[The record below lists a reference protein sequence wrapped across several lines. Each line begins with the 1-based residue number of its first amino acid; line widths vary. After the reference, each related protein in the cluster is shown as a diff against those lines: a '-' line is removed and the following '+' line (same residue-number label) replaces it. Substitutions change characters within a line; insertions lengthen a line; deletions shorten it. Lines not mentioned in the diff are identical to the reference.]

1 VGFINPSRFPILRH
15 PPTRPRGI
23 RITHQEKAPL
33 RLAELRRPR
42 PQHPASIRGRSLLA
56 NTLAPIAVAV
66 ALLSPT
72 RSPAAD
78 CGGGLNHFQHTAW
91 TLAEGAP
98 PDIWALAQSADGY
111 LWLGTGAGLY
121 RFDGVRFEPVRPTQG
136 PSFPAIDITALLFD
150 KTGGLWIGY
159 QSGGVSVLRDGQLT
173 NYINGLPRSSIHQF
187 AQDQDGRIWLTS
199 DGGMAE
205 FSGGEWHDIDRRWS
219 SPPAAGNSL
228 FVARDGTLWVT
239 TSWGKSFRQDGSQLV
254 YLQRGSN
261 RFQDSGEYI
270 PVGAA
275 ITQAPD
281 GRLWVSDPDRGARQL
296 PEFPLLRNPPA
307 RKDELSTAW
316 NFRALALQFDNEGAL
331 WGVDRAAGIF
341 RLQMQPRCFGGHSAA
356 DPPPPE
362 RLSAQEGLTS
372 AIVGSLLK
380 DTEGNLWVG
389 TNLGLDRFRS
399 ANVVLET
406 AIPTLSPE
414 GYRGARGESGEF
426 YVSSGRSLYR
436 VYANGESEKV
446 FNADG
451 PITFLSTGRDG
462 TIWSGTPGG
471 LFQLTHNHSQK
482 VDLPQTA
489 RAGSV
494 WKFEQDASGRLWVA
508 LWGEGIFLRTG
519 STWQRFEVGP
529 KLSDTAPALMT
540 TDAENRKWLYYQG
553 GPLVLVDGNE
563 VRTFTE
569 AEAPHIGNI
578 QTILPT
584 PREVLLAG
592 DMGLA
597 RFIGGRF
604 QILAVSDHP
613 QLARISGIVQTAQG
627 ETWLNG
633 ITGLVRMQTRD
644 LEAAFNEPARP
655 FGYQLLDFRD
665 GLPGPALQD
674 SREPT
679 AAEGSDGRLWF
690 ITNHGVAWVDPTR
703 LTRNLIPPPVLIRSV
718 RANGI
723 EYPASA
729 RVTLPKGTSDVEID
743 YTALSL
749 SIPERVHF
757 QYRLEGSDAEWI
769 DPAARRQAFYT
780 RLGPGDYRFQ
790 VRAANNDGVWNMEG
804 ASMQLTIPPTF
815 VQSRLFRMLC
825 GLAAVLLLWLL
836 YSLRLRQISTRLS
849 DRSEAR
855 LAERERIARELH
867 DTLLQGFQGLILRFQ
882 SVANRLPPGTQGRE
896 LINEVLERADDVIIE
911 GRDRVRSL
919 RAVSSEAQL
928 ADIFNAAAERL
939 HLTPA
944 IDFRLMV
951 EGTAKDLDSSVVEE
965 LAQMGN
971 EALFNSLRHAR
982 CSNIE
987 VRIVYAARNLRVSF
1001 SDDGVGIDPAVL
1013 ANGRREDHF
1022 GLTGMRERAKRI
1034 NAGFALRSAPD
1045 TGTTIEVTVPAR
1057 VAYSTNRKRRSGFT
1071 LTRALIKED

>member
-1 VGFINPSRFPILRH
+1 VWPRG
-15 PPTRPRGI
+15 PTRLRGN
-23 RITHQEKAPL
+23 RITRQKKAPL
-33 RLAELRRPR
+33 RRRGPG
-42 PQHPASIRGRSLLA
+42 QHIGIRCPIVA
-56 NTLAPIAVAV
+56 KVLAPMAAAV
-66 ALLSPT
+66 ALLVPAKA
-72 RSPAAD
+72 RAAD

-91 TLAEGAP
+91 TLADGAP
-98 PDIWALAQSADGY
+98 PDIWALAQSPDGY

-121 RFDGVRFEPVRPTQG
+121 RFDGVRFERVRPTQG
-136 PSFPAIDITALLFD
+136 PPFPAVDITALHFD
-150 KTGGLWIGY
+150 ETGGLWIGY
-159 QSGGVSVLRDGQLT
+159 QSGGVSVLRSGQLT
-173 NYINGLPRSSIHQF
+173 NYIDGLPRAPVHQF

-199 DGGMAE
+199 DGGLAE
-205 FSGGEWHDIDRRWS
+205 FSGGEWHAIGSRWS
-219 SPPAAGNSL
+219 TPPTAGSSL

-261 RFQDSGEYI
+261 KFQDSGESI
-270 PVGAA
+270 PAGAA

-296 PEFPLLRNPPA
+296 PEFPRLLEPPS
-307 RKDELSTAW
+307 RQNETSTAW
-316 NFRALALQFDNEGAL
+316 NFRALALEFDNEGAL

-341 RLQMQPRCFGGHSAA
+341 RLQLQPRCFGSSAG
-356 DPPPPE
+356 PPAPE

-380 DTEGNLWVG
+380 DTEGNIWVG

-406 AIPTLSPE
+406 AVPTHSPE

-426 YVSSGRSLYR
+426 YVSSGRSLFR
-436 VYANGESEKV
+436 VHSSGESEHI
-446 FNADG
+446 FDADG

-462 TIWSGTPGG
+462 AIWMGTPAG
-471 LFQLTHNHSQK
+471 LLQLSHDHWQK
-482 VDLPQTA
+482 VELPQTG

-494 WKFEQDASGRLWVA
+494 WKFEQEADGSLWVA
-508 LWGEGIFLRTG
+508 LWGQGVFHRNG
-519 STWQRFEVGP
+519 HTWQKLDVGTQ
-529 KLSDTAPALMT
+529 LANTAPALMT
-540 TDAENRKWLYYQG
+540 TDAEGRKWLYYLG
-553 GPLVLVDGNE
+553 GPLVLVDGE
-563 VRTFTE
+563 KIRLFSA
-569 AEAPHIGNI
+569 AEGPHIGNI

-597 RFIGGRF
+597 RFIGGHF
-604 QILAVSDHP
+604 QTLPVSEHP

-627 ETWLNG
+627 ETWMNG
-633 ITGLVRMQTRD
+633 IAGLVRMQTRD

-674 SREPT
+674 SHEPT

-690 ITNHGVAWVDPTR
+690 ITNHGVAWVAPTR

-723 EYPASA
+723 EYPANPHL
-729 RVTLPKGTSDVEID
+729 TLPKGTSDVEID

-749 SIPERVHF
+749 SIPERVRF
-757 QYRLEGSDAEWI
+757 QYRLEGSDVEWI
-769 DPAARRQAFYT
+769 DPAERRQAFYT
-780 RLGPGDYRFQ
+780 RLGPGDYHFQ
-790 VRAANNDGVWNMEG
+790 VRAANNDGVWNMQG

-815 VQSRLFRMLC
+815 IQSRLFRVLC
-825 GLAAVLLLWLL
+825 VLVALLLLWLL
-836 YSLRLRQISTRLS
+836 YSLRLRQISARLS
-849 DRSEAR
+849 DRSAAR

-882 SVANRLPPGTQGRE
+882 SVANRLPPGNQGRE

-919 RAVSSEAQL
+919 RSVHSEAQL
-928 ADIFNAAAERL
+928 ADIFNTAAERL
-939 HLTPA
+939 HLAPA
-944 IDFRLMV
+944 IDFRLTV
-951 EGTAKDLDSSVVEE
+951 EGTATDLDTSVVEE
-965 LAQMGN
+965 LAQIGN
-971 EALFNSLRHAR
+971 EALFNAMRHAN
-982 CSNIE
+982 CSAIE
-987 VRIVYAARNLRVSF
+987 VRIVYAARTLRVSF

-1013 ANGRREDHF
+1013 ANGSRENHF

-1034 NAGFALRSAPD
+1034 NARFALRSAPD
-1045 TGTTIEVTVPAR
+1045 AGTIVEVTVPAR
-1057 VAYSTNRKRRSGFT
+1057 VAYATNRKRRSGSM